1 MEYPSGQLVLSYRSK
16 QSLEIASLT
25 KIMTCYLIIKLSE
38 ELRRNIF
45 EETFDVREYVEYSTG
60 TTAELIHGDCYTIEQ
75 LLYAL
80 MLPSG
85 NDAALSLADW
95 AGGLINPNSDHR

>member
-1 MEYPSGQLVLSYRSK
+1 M
-16 QSLEIASLT
+16 EIASLT
-25 KIMTCYLIIKLSE
+25 KIMTCYVVLMVAE
-38 ELRRNIF
+38 ERGRDLREEKF
-45 EETFDVREYVEYSTG
+45 EVREYVEGSTG
-60 TTAELIHGDCYTIEQ
+60 TTAELIHGDIYTIEQ

-95 AGGLINPNSDHR
+95 AGGLLSSSPDDHKQNIRTFVK